1 MLRLA
6 QSIFWF
12 VIRWL
17 LNRRYR
23 VRVEGGEQL
32 RDLHGPVLVMP
43 NHPGY
48 IDPPLVLSHIRLA
61 QPLRPIV
68 KEAEYRRPFLYPM
81 MRLVEAFE
89 MPEVGEHSRNARE
102 QTLALIDAVAAGLK
116 RGECFLLYP
125 SGRIQRGGRERIG
138 SNRAAA
144 DILQRCPE
152 TKVVLVRT
160 RGIWGSVFTVAHN
173 GQWPDLARFFPRG
186 VAWMAANLVF
196 FAPKRTVT
204 MTVEVMEAR
213 DLPGLTR
220 DVLNPFLEDW
230 YSQGETEAPT
240 FVPFHSILGPQE
252 HEFPSLET
260 EAEVDLAHI
269 RPATV
274 RAVNEMVEEQLAR
287 PLDDEERQPQTS
299 LDELGLDSLQR
310 MDLALAIEDRFGFR
324 SDRVADTLGE
334 LWALADGQASQGSES
349 AQPAPKSWFRA
360 AADSGPPEVLAETI
374 GEAFV
379 RRALASLD
387 DVAAADRLS
396 GVLTYRRLLVGAR
409 LLSKRFRELPGDAVG
424 VLLPASV
431 AADLVYFALH
441 LAGKLPVMLNW
452 TTGPAGMGHGVEKT
466 RLRRVVTS
474 RRFVD
479 RLGIEVPGAEFAL
492 LEDIRASIG
501 KLEALAALAASYVM
515 PRSFLRDLPQPD
527 VGAPAV
533 VLFTSGSE
541 SAPKAVPLSHRNLI
555 ADSRA
560 SIKRL
565 EATRTDAILG
575 FLPPFHSF
583 GLTANILAPLL
594 AGVRVV
600 HYPDP
605 TNAAGLVQTTAAYRP
620 TITITTPTF
629 LGYQFSVARPE
640 DLESL
645 RVIITGAEKC
655 PETIFERARDLTPG
669 AEIIEGYG
677 ITECSPVV
685 AGNIRGRTKPGTVGP
700 PVDGVEIR
708 LVDPETRQPLP
719 MPDTGMLLVHGPT
732 VFSGY
737 MDYEGAD
744 PFMELDG
751 KRWYVTGDLVEVDE
765 DRYIHF
771 RGRLK
776 RFIKAGGEMISLP
789 ALEEPLAARYPATDA
804 GPQVAVEGIETPEGR
819 SIVLFTTQDIALR
832 EANAIL
838 SEAGFRGVM
847 RLDEVVRLD
856 AIPVLGTGKTD
867 YKVLRRMIVERTGAH

>member
-1 MLRLA
+1 
-6 QSIFWF
+6 
-12 VIRWL
+12 
-17 LNRRYR
+17 
-23 VRVEGGEQL
+23 
-32 RDLHGPVLVMP
+32 
-43 NHPGY
+43 
-48 IDPPLVLSHIRLA
+48 
-61 QPLRPIV
+61 
-68 KEAEYRRPFLYPM
+68 
-81 MRLVEAFE
+81 
-89 MPEVGEHSRNARE
+89 
-102 QTLALIDAVAAGLK
+102 
-116 RGECFLLYP
+116 
-125 SGRIQRGGRERIG
+125 
-138 SNRAAA
+138 
-144 DILQRCPE
+144 
-152 TKVVLVRT
+152 
-160 RGIWGSVFTVAHN
+160 
-173 GQWPDLARFFPRG
+173 
-186 VAWMAANLVF
+186 
-196 FAPKRTVT
+196 
-204 MTVEVMEAR
+204 
-213 DLPGLTR
+213 
-220 DVLNPFLEDW
+220 
-230 YSQGETEAPT
+230 
-240 FVPFHSILGPQE
+240 E

-274 RAVNEMVEEQLAR
+274 RAVNEMVEEQLGR
-287 PLDDEERQPQTS
+287 PLDDDERQPQTS

-310 MDLALAIEDRFGFR
+310 MDLALAIEDRFSFR

-334 LWALADGQASQGSES
+334 LWALADGQASLGSES
-349 AQPAPKSWFRA
+349 AQPAPKNWFRPVA
-360 AADSGPPEVLAETI
+360 APGPPEVLAETI

-379 RRALASLD
+379 RRALACLD
-387 DVAAADRLS
+387 DVAVADRLS

-409 LLSKRFRELPGDAVG
+409 LLSKRLRELPGDAVG

-431 AADLVYFALH
+431 AADLVYLALH

-479 RLGIEVPGAEFAL
+479 RLGIEVPGAEYAL
-492 LEDIRASIG
+492 LEDIRGSIG
-501 KLEALAALAASYVM
+501 KFESLATLAASYVM

-527 VGAPAV
+527 VDAPAV

-565 EATRTDAILG
+565 EAKRTDAILG

-583 GLTANILAPLL
+583 GLTANIVAPLL

-640 DLESL
+640 DLDSL

-655 PETIFERARDLTPG
+655 PEAIFERARYLTPR

-700 PVDGVEIR
+700 PLDGVEIR

-719 MPDTGMLLVHGPT
+719 MPGTGMLLVHGPT

-737 MDYEGAD
+737 MGYEGAD

-765 DRYIHF
+765 D
-771 RGRLK
+771 
-776 RFIKAGGEMISLP
+776 
-789 ALEEPLAARYPATDA
+789 
-804 GPQVAVEGIETPEGR
+804 
-819 SIVLFTTQDIALR
+819 
-832 EANAIL
+832 
-838 SEAGFRGVM
+838 
-847 RLDEVVRLD
+847 
-856 AIPVLGTGKTD
+856 
-867 YKVLRRMIVERTGAH
+867 